1 MKNTDKIYALA
12 LYGALEGKD
21 DIKTIINNFLNF
33 LKEKSQLHRIDKI
46 ISEFENIYNKKNG
59 IAKLKIKS
67 AFPIDSQLVDKIAA
81 TFKLKKYEL
90 ETEIDKNLIGGFVA
104 KYGDSLIDASI
115 KHQLKCLHSK
125 LIN

>member
-90 ETEIDKNLIGGFVA
+90 ETEIDKNL
-104 KYGDSLIDASI
+104 
-115 KHQLKCLHSK
+115 
-125 LIN
+125 

>member
-1 MKNTDKIYALA
+1 
-12 LYGALEGKD
+12 
-21 DIKTIINNFLNF
+21 
-33 LKEKSQLHRIDKI
+33 
-46 ISEFENIYNKKNG
+46 IYNKKNG